1 MPELETD
8 RLLLR
13 QFVPDDLDAL
23 AQIFADPEVV
33 KHLGSGQPASREE
46 TETALHSIIAHWG
59 RQGFGRWAAVY
70 KPTRELIGYGGLRN
84 FHGEPE
90 LVYLLKKSYW
100 DHGLATE
107 MARASLK
114 FGFEE
119 LKFERIIAMAKTAN
133 VASHRVMEKAG
144 MCFERTANIYG
155 MDVVCY
161 ALSRPAYLSAQPPRT
176 PAYDIHGFNHEAH
189 QETRLQ
195 V

>member
-13 QFVPDDLDAL
+13 QFTLDDLDAL

-33 KHLGSGQPASREE
+33 KHLGSGQPVSRGE
-46 TETALHSIIAHWG
+46 TETALRSIIAHWG

-70 KPTRELIGYGGLRN
+70 RPTRELIGYGGLRN

-90 LVYLLKKSYW
+90 LVYLLKKAYW
-100 DHGLATE
+100 GHGLATE

-114 FGFEE
+114 FGFAE
-119 LKFERIIAMAKTAN
+119 LGFERIIAIAKTAN

-144 MCFERTANIYG
+144 MSFERAANIYG
-155 MDVVCY
+155 MDVVYY
-161 ALSRPAYLSAQPPRT
+161 AHSRPAYLSAQSPRT
-176 PAYDIHGFNHEAH
+176 LAYDIHGFNREDH
-189 QETRLQ
+189 QRTRLQ